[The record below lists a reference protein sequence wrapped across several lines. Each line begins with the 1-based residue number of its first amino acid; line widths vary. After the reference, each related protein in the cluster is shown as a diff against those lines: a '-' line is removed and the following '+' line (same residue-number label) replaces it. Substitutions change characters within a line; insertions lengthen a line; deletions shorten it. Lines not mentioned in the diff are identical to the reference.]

1 MGHPPVFSVK
11 DNDRDDQ
18 FGQRALVELD
28 LLEKQLQPPVLGHK
42 IGHALELRC
51 DVVQLHRS
59 GIDNPGDDSGEAATA
74 GDLGRSSVEF
84 GSFMKADANPV
95 DDGSGHGASSGK
107 R

>member
-59 GIDNPGDDSGEAATA
+59 GIDNPGDDSGEAAAA
-74 GDLGRSSVEF
+74 GEVELG
-84 GSFMKADANPV
+84 GFMKADANPV
-95 DDGSGHGASSGK
+95 GDGSRHGGVLREAVV
-107 R
+107 